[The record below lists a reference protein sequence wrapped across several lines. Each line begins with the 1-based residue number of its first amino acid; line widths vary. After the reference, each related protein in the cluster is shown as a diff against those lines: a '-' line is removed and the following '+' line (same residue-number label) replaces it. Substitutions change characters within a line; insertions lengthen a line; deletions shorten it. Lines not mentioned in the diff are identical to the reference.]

1 MATVRDEADARRQL
15 RAARQHETDELVIA
29 GPVTGS
35 SASGGGIELH
45 YDGVEDVKRAIDERY
60 DELSRHLETA
70 RSLDTGL
77 ADGKGPVAHWMR
89 RSFAVRGGA
98 EAGGVQAA
106 LRSYLAELATLRQTL
121 DTVVTMHQGHD
132 EEAAAA
138 LPAGDADA

>member
-1 MATVRDEADARRQL
+1 MATVRDKADARRQL
-15 RAARQHETDELVIA
+15 RAEQRQHETDELVVE
-29 GPVTGS
+29 GPVPS
-35 SASGGGIELH
+35 GGIELH
-45 YDGVEDVKRAIDERY
+45 YDGVEGIKKAIDERY

-70 RSLDTGL
+70 RALDTGL

-106 LRSYLAELATLRQTL
+106 LQSYLAELATLRQTL
-121 DTVVTMHQGHD
+121 DTVVTLHQGND

-138 LPAGDADA
+138 LPTGDADA

>member
-1 MATVRDEADARRQL
+1 MTTVRNEADARRQL
-15 RAARQHETDELVIA
+15 RAAREHEPDELLVV
-29 GPVTGS
+29 GPVTGT
-35 SASGGGIELH
+35 GGIELH
-45 YDGVEDVKRAIDERY
+45 YDGVDDVKRAIDERY

-70 RSLDTGL
+70 RALDTGL

-121 DTVVTMHQGHD
+121 DTVVTMHQGND
-132 EEAAAA
+132 EQAAAA
-138 LPAGDADA
+138 LPTGDADA

>member
-1 MATVRDEADARRQL
+1 MATVRNEADARRQL
-15 RAARQHETDELVIA
+15 RAERQRETDELVIA
-29 GPVTGS
+29 GPVT
-35 SASGGGIELH
+35 SASTGRIELH

-70 RSLDTGL
+70 RVLDTDL

-121 DTVVTMHQGHD
+121 DTVVTMHQGND
-132 EEAAAA
+132 VEAAAA
-138 LPAGDADA
+138 LPTGDVDA

>member
-15 RAARQHETDELVIA
+15 RAEQQREKNEPVSA
-29 GPVTGS
+29 GPVD
-35 SASGGGIELH
+35 AGGIELR
-45 YDGVEDVKRAIDERY
+45 YGGVDDAKTAIDAHY

-70 RSLDTGL
+70 RGLDTEL

-89 RSFAVRGGA
+89 RSFAVRGGS
-98 EAGGVQAA
+98 ETGGVQAA
-106 LRSYLAELATLRQTL
+106 LQSYLAELATLRQTL
-121 DTVVTMHQGHD
+121 DTVVAMHQSND

>member
-1 MATVRDEADARRQL
+1 MATVRNEADARRQL
-15 RAARQHETDELVIA
+15 RAEQQQLESNE
-29 GPVTGS
+29 PVVASTG
-35 SASGGGIELH
+35 GTGLHIELH

-70 RSLDTGL
+70 RALDTDL

-121 DTVVTMHQGHD
+121 DTVVTMHQGND

>member
-15 RAARQHETDELVIA
+15 RAEEQRETNEPVIV
-29 GPVTGS
+29 GPVTS
-35 SASGGGIELH
+35 GIELH
-45 YDGVEDVKRAIDERY
+45 YDGVVDAKSAIDAHY

-70 RSLDTGL
+70 RGLDTEL

-98 EAGGVQAA
+98 ETGGVQAA
-106 LRSYLAELATLRQTL
+106 LQSYLAELATLRQTL
-121 DTVVTMHQGHD
+121 DTVVTMHQGND
-132 EEAAAA
+132 QEAAAA

>member
-1 MATVRDEADARRQL
+1 MTTVRDEADARRQL
-15 RAARQHETDELVIA
+15 RAARQHETNELVVA
-29 GPVTGS
+29 APVTT
-35 SASGGGIELH
+35 ASIELH

-70 RSLDTGL
+70 RVLDTDL

-98 EAGGVQAA
+98 EPGGVQAA

-121 DTVVTMHQGHD
+121 DTVVTMHQGND

-138 LPAGDADA
+138 LPVGDADA

>member
-15 RAARQHETDELVIA
+15 RAEEQRENNEPVIA
-29 GPVTGS
+29 GPVD
-35 SASGGGIELH
+35 AGGIELR
-45 YDGVEDVKRAIDERY
+45 YGGIGDAKTAIDAHY

-70 RSLDTGL
+70 RALDTGL

-106 LRSYLAELATLRQTL
+106 LQSYLAELAVLRQTL
-121 DTVVTMHQGHD
+121 DTVVTMHQGND

-138 LPAGDADA
+138 LPTGDADA

>member
-15 RAARQHETDELVIA
+15 RAEQQREKNEPGGA
-29 GPVTGS
+29 GPA
-35 SASGGGIELH
+35 SAGIELR
-45 YDGVEDVKRAIDERY
+45 YGGIGDAKTAIDAHY

-70 RSLDTGL
+70 RGLDTEL

-98 EAGGVQAA
+98 GAGGVQAA
-106 LRSYLAELATLRQTL
+106 LQSYLAELATLRQTL
-121 DTVVTMHQGHD
+121 DTVVTMHQGND

>member
-15 RAARQHETDELVIA
+15 RAEQQREQDELVIA
-29 GPVTGS
+29 GPVT
-35 SASGGGIELH
+35 SGFELH
-45 YDGVEDVKRAIDERY
+45 YGGVADAKTAIDAHY

-70 RSLDTGL
+70 RGLDTEL

-98 EAGGVQAA
+98 EPGGVQAA
-106 LRSYLAELATLRQTL
+106 LQSYLAELATLRQTL
-121 DTVVTMHQGHD
+121 DTVVTMHQGND

-138 LPAGDADA
+138 LPAGDVDA

>member
-15 RAARQHETDELVIA
+15 RAEQRHETNELVVA
-29 GPVTGS
+29 EPVTT
-35 SASGGGIELH
+35 AGIELR

-70 RSLDTGL
+70 RALDTGL

-89 RSFAVRGGA
+89 RSFAARGGA

-106 LRSYLAELATLRQTL
+106 LQSYLVELATLRQTL
-121 DTVVTMHQGHD
+121 DTVVAMHQGND
-132 EEAAAA
+132 EAAAAA
-138 LPAGDADA
+138 LPTGGADA